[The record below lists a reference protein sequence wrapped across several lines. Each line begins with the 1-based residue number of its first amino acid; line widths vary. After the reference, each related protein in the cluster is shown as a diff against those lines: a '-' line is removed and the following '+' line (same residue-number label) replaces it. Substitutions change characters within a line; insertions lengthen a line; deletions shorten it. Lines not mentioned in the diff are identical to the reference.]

1 MKYRVIYREAG
12 DQTPKKIVM
21 ASSGEASLRA
31 ECEDKGWQVLL
42 IQQNADINGGIRCLY
57 AAAPFARRTGRFFW
71 LGFFGLLVFL
81 ILGIGVWA
89 ICKLN

>member
-12 DQTPKKIVM
+12 DQTPKQSVM
-21 ASSGEASLRA
+21 TGFGEAFVKA
-31 ECEDKGWQVLL
+31 ECEAKGWQVLL
-42 IQQNADINGGIRCLY
+42 IQQNADINGDSRCLY

>member
-12 DQTPKKIVM
+12 DQTPKQIVM

-42 IQQNADINGGIRCLY
+42 IQQNADINGGVRCLY
-57 AAAPFARRTGRFFW
+57 AAAPFTRRIDHSFGLW
-71 LGFFGLLVFL
+71 VFGLLAL
-81 ILGIGVWA
+81 IILGIGVWA